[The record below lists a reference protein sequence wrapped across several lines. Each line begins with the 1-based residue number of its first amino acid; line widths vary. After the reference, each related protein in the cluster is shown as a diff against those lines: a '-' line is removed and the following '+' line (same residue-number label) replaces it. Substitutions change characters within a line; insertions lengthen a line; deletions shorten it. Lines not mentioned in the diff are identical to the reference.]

1 MLNKIKS
8 EIHTEVA
15 NSVLEKR
22 LVTDL
27 GAINQAAANAPR
39 LDQTS
44 SMQRRLRR
52 ESRIQRNRPANLGLW
67 RVSMW

>member
-1 MLNKIKS
+1 MLNKIES

-27 GAINQAAANAPR
+27 GAINQAAANAPQ